1 MGFVL
6 FFSFRALFGSLIE
19 EFGSWHLVNHNGL
32 IHEIINQTLIFL
44 FKRRTLYLVN
54 PALCFLQRN
63 RTLMDSAAL
72 FLKGVVTVD
81 FVKLIIG

>member
-6 FFSFRALFGSLIE
+6 FFHFWAFFGSLIE

-44 FKRRTLYLVN
+44 FKRRILYLVS

-72 FLKGVVTVD
+72 FLKGVVTID
-81 FVKLIIG
+81 FIELIIG